1 MNTDNL
7 VLRPNCLL
15 TKYPLVFISGPRSLF
30 HYEKPGRDLQDFLA
44 AHGYRVF
51 SPILPF
57 RSKALRFEMLRKW
70 LEKQEDQSFHFFLSP
85 EVEMEFGELL
95 KSGKDS
101 TFTNLSRFAETRLGT
116 PLYYRLHQIFCFM
129 NQCHAEDYNDTLPL
143 RSPAFYDRILDHC
156 IELAENE

>member
-1 MNTDNL
+1 MDNL

-30 HYEKPGRDLQDFLA
+30 HFEKLGGSLQDFLA

-57 RSKALRFEMLRKW
+57 RAKTLRMEVLRKW
-70 LEKQEDQSFHFFLSP
+70 LAAQDDKNFHFFLSP
-85 EVEMEFGELL
+85 ETETEFGELL
-95 KSGKDS
+95 KTGQES
-101 TFTNLSRFAETRLGT
+101 TTTNLARFAENKLPV
-116 PLYYRLHQIFCFM
+116 PLSYRLHELFCFM
-129 NQCHAEDYNDTLPL
+129 NQCRADDYNDTLPL
-143 RSPAFYDRILDHC
+143 RTGAFYDRILDHC